1 MQMMRSR
8 SKKIKGRSIKR
19 AARRDKEVT
28 FFMAKDPAFLFY
40 STDFFMGTIDMTDE
54 QVGQYVR
61 LMCLQHQKGHLTE
74 AILLK
79 IMKGKLDDLISSK
92 FVQDSEGLYFN
103 KRLELEIEKRRRF
116 TSSRTRNLKKGDIE
130 THMDNHMDAHMGT
143 HMVNE
148 NENENE
154 SINNKKGSASKKEKE
169 ARHKHGQ
176 YGWVLLT
183 TAQHDKLTKDL
194 GEAELNRCIAYIDES
209 AQANGNKNKWKDW
222 NLVIRKCSREGW
234 GKNRYSSNKQ
244 GGESRGT
251 DQRSSGFKPSTGFR
265 QA

>member
-54 QVGQYVR
+54 QVGQYIR

-74 AILLK
+74 AIMVN
-79 IMKGKLDDLISSK
+79 IMKGKLDELIISK
-92 FVQDSEGLYFN
+92 FRQDSEGLYYN
-103 KRLELEIEKRRRF
+103 KRLEAEIDKRRRF
-116 TSSRTRNLKKGDIE
+116 TSSRTRNLKPKDDI
-130 THMDNHMDAHMGT
+130 THMESHMVNHMDAHMDS

-148 NENENE
+148 NENENVIINTNKN
-154 SINNKKGSASKKEKE
+154 SITPKKEI
-169 ARHKHGQ
+169 RHKYGQ

-183 TAQHDKLTKDL
+183 AAQCDKLVADL
-194 GEAELNRCIAYIDES
+194 GEEELNRCIAYIDES
-209 AQANGNKNKWKDW
+209 AQSNGNKNKWKDW

-234 GKNRYSSNKQ
+234 GKNRYSK
-244 GGESRGT
+244 GGESSARNN
-251 DQRSSGFKPSTGFR
+251 GFRPSTGFKK
-265 QA
+265 A